1 MRDDTIWLVISRSL
15 FMKLIAPDGR
25 DEAKVEFET
34 LRTLMKDIIILR
46 F

>member
-1 MRDDTIWLVISRSL
+1 
-15 FMKLIAPDGR
+15 MKLIAPDGR

-34 LRTLMKDIIILR
+34 FRILTKDMKILR

>member
-1 MRDDTIWLVISRSL
+1 
-15 FMKLIAPDGR
+15 MKLIAPDGR

-34 LRTLMKDIIILR
+34 LKTLMKDIIILR